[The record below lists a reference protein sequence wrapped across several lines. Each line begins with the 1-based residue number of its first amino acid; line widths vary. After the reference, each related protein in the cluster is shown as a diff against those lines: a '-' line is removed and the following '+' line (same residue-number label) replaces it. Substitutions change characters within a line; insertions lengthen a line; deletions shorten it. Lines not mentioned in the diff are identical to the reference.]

1 MYRSECIAE
10 ILLKT
15 NWILNFLT
23 LQYVKTS
30 ATSAMFGIIFN
41 ITRNF
46 RLFEIQ
52 NPFIGK

>member
-1 MYRSECIAE
+1 MYRSEYIAE